1 MDAAVEGA
9 LDRAKRIY
17 VTTWSRAGRPG
28 TVPVWFMAREDCL
41 YFTTLRASLK
51 ARRIQANGRVAVH
64 VGSPQGPGFEGR
76 AEWVE
81 DRPDLEAEILGAYR
95 RKYPILAGLV
105 MGGRIRKRLARK
117 ESVVIRVTP
126 VAPSAGRPP
135 DTRPS

>member
-1 MDAAVEGA
+1 MDAPVQRA
-9 LDRAKRIY
+9 LERAKRIY

-28 TVPVWFMAREDCL
+28 TVPVWFMAREGCL
-41 YFTTLRASLK
+41 YFTTQRASLK
-51 ARRIQANGRVAVH
+51 ARRIAANGRVAVH
-64 VGSPQGPGFEGR
+64 VGSPQGPAFEGR

-81 DRPDLEAEILGAYR
+81 DRPDLEVEILRAYR

-126 VAPSAGRPP
+126 VPPSAV
-135 DTRPS
+135 RPSDARAS